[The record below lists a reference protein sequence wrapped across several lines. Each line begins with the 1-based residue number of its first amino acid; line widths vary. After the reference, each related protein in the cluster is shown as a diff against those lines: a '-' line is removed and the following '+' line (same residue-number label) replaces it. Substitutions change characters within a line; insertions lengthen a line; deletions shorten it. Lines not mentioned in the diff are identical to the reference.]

1 MNFRSN
7 LFQTSLLKITAELFK
22 IILTHNNSFEMNIYV
37 HSSFDINKYCNKLI
51 LLTYFYVHLATW

>member
-22 IILTHNNSFEMNIYV
+22 IILTHNNSFEMNIN
-37 HSSFDINKYCNKLI
+37 FMFI
-51 LLTYFYVHLATW
+51 VHLI